1 MDSKYAAYSEQPPVF
16 KPLWRAALYI
26 RLSKEDGD
34 KGESNS
40 VTSQREILKEYLKL
54 HPDIELYGFYV
65 DDGWSGT
72 NFDRPDFSRMMEDV
86 YSGKVNCVI
95 VKDLSRFGRNYSD
108 SGNYIDK
115 VFVKLKI
122 RFIALN
128 NGVDTASD
136 AMNAATQCISVGV
149 TNVINESIA
158 ATTSVNVRGTLN
170 VNRAQGKFIGSFPT
184 YGYLKD
190 PDDHHKLL
198 IDEETAPV
206 VRSIFERFI
215 AGKSIIGIAKELN
228 EEGIPNP
235 SMYKKLKG
243 FNYKH
248 PVGKSNDGLWPDS
261 SVRRILQNEM
271 YIGNMVQGKNTTYS
285 YKIKQCRAIPKE
297 DWIVVEGTH
306 EPIVSKEIFEK
317 AQSLFNKNTRV
328 APQKKE
334 ADLFSGFVKCADC
347 RRAMH
352 KKTNAHPYA
361 TYHYYRC
368 ATARKMKKS
377 ACGNHTIRIDK
388 LEEIVIA
395 TIQQMIYTAIDMDKL
410 LEKINACGS
419 RKKES
424 DHLKKAI
431 KTQTTER
438 DKCMKMMVELY
449 PDLKSGLISQE
460 EYLMLKQS
468 MTEKIETLD
477 KMIANLSE
485 TAKSYEEGVNGE
497 NEFIAHFKKYGKLK
511 SLTRGILTELVEE
524 ILVHEDKKITIV
536 FKFQNPYKEAMEYI
550 EMNKDTIKTA

>member
-1 MDSKYAAYSEQPPVF
+1 M
-16 KPLWRAALYI
+16 
-26 RLSKEDGD
+26 
-34 KGESNS
+34 
-40 VTSQREILKEYLKL
+40 
-54 HPDIELYGFYV
+54 
-65 DDGWSGT
+65 
-72 NFDRPDFSRMMEDV
+72 
-86 YSGKVNCVI
+86 
-95 VKDLSRFGRNYSD
+95 
-108 SGNYIDK
+108 
-115 VFVKLKI
+115 
-122 RFIALN
+122 
-128 NGVDTASD
+128 
-136 AMNAATQCISVGV
+136 
-149 TNVINESIA
+149 
-158 ATTSVNVRGTLN
+158 
-170 VNRAQGKFIGSFPT
+170 
-184 YGYLKD
+184 
-190 PDDHHKLL
+190 
-198 IDEETAPV
+198 
-206 VRSIFERFI
+206 
-215 AGKSIIGIAKELN
+215 
-228 EEGIPNP
+228 
-235 SMYKKLKG
+235 
-243 FNYKH
+243 
-248 PVGKSNDGLWPDS
+248 
-261 SVRRILQNEM
+261 
-271 YIGNMVQGKNTTYS
+271 
-285 YKIKQCRAIPKE
+285 
-297 DWIVVEGTH
+297 
-306 EPIVSKEIFEK
+306 
-317 AQSLFNKNTRV
+317 
-328 APQKKE
+328 
-334 ADLFSGFVKCADC
+334 FSGFVKCADC

-388 LEEIVIA
+388 LEEIVLV

-438 DKCMKMMVELY
+438 DKCMRMMTELY

-477 KMIANLSE
+477 KMIANLTE

-550 EMNKDTIKTA
+550 EMNKDVIKTA